1 MSLQSVG
8 SQRFG
13 HDLVTEQWQLEYT
26 IWLCVT
32 FLHHNIWL
40 HTFGRNT
47 RVVMLNSS
55 HYIRS
60 YVLSSFSNGSV
71 HYEYLVK
78 VVSARFLHYEITI
91 FSFNGKMSCRRY
103 LETMWVSYYFSNF
116 YPLFLWFFFSKWRF
130 SNSIILSTISV
141 RFFSTMKS
149 FLFSVLSVCEF
160 YLCIY
165 LCIYVFICVSLFL
178 QFNATFKNNL
188 IESNAD
194 LKRDMIKIQ

>member
-13 HDLVTEQWQLEYT
+13 HDLVTEQRQLEYT

-60 YVLSSFSNGSV
+60 YMLSSFSNGSV

-116 YPLFLWFFFSKWRF
+116 YPLFLWFFFPSGDF
-130 SNSIILSTISV
+130 LILS
-141 RFFSTMKS
+141 S
-149 FLFSVLSVCEF
+149 FLQYQLDFFLQWKALSSLFCLSVN
-160 YLCIY
+160 
-165 LCIYVFICVSLFL
+165 FICVYICVSMYLSVYLCFYNSMQLLKIISLKAM
-178 QFNATFKNNL
+178 QIWKETW
-188 IESNAD
+188 
-194 LKRDMIKIQ
+194 

>member
-13 HDLVTEQWQLEYT
+13 HDLVTEQRQLEYT

-40 HTFGRNT
+40 HTFGRYT

-103 LETMWVSYYFSNF
+103 FETMWLSYYFSNF
-116 YPLFLWFFFSKWRF
+116 YPLFLWFFFPSGDF
-130 SNSIILSTISV
+130 LILS
-141 RFFSTMKS
+141 S
-149 FLFSVLSVCEF
+149 FLQYQLDFFLQWKAFSSLFCLSVN
-160 YLCIY
+160 
-165 LCIYVFICVSLFL
+165 FICVYICVSMYLSVYLCFYNSMQLLKIISLKAM
-178 QFNATFKNNL
+178 QIWKETW
-188 IESNAD
+188 
-194 LKRDMIKIQ
+194 